1 MYYRKGKL
9 GIGGEMMDKKDSL
22 NFLQGCIDRIANA
35 TEKDIEMFRMKY
47 DIHCMEPL
55 ASSEFKF
62 ISPTDLESLQAENV
76 EEIKLT
82 ISENYRLDSKDKVRM
97 HYFLGGN
104 DIKNSQGN
112 DNAAF
117 AA

>member
-1 MYYRKGKL
+1 
-9 GIGGEMMDKKDSL
+9 MMDKKDSL

-82 ISENYRLDSKDKVRM
+82 ISENYRLESKDKVRM
-97 HYFLGGN
+97 HYFLGGF
-104 DIKNSQGN
+104 DVKNSQGN

>member
-1 MYYRKGKL
+1 MN
-9 GIGGEMMDKKDSL
+9 KKDSL

-35 TEKDIEMFRMKY
+35 TEEDIEMLRMKY
-47 DIHCMEPL
+47 DIHCMKPL
-55 ASSEFKF
+55 LSSAFEF
-62 ISPTDLESLQAENV
+62 ISPTVLDPLQADSV
-76 EEIKLT
+76 TEIKLT
-82 ISENYRLDSKDKVRM
+82 ISESSMLGTKNKEKMNY
-97 HYFLGGN
+97 YFAGL